1 MAETRSEKDQLSA
14 LENLFQ
20 QKKFSDALDVAKKAS
35 SDYPNSY
42 PINFLY
48 VRTLKALNKLAEAEE
63 VLKELMLIYPN
74 NINLLLEGG
83 NVAVLQNKFDEGNEY
98 YNKILFLD
106 PFNTEAKN
114 SIEKIN
120 VIKKDGLVI
129 KEKGDSTSYQKE
141 KLQSADTLPEFDTRK
156 LRDIISEEP
165 PPPPPPPPAPKLSE
179 EAIKEQEP
187 ELLPTPPPPPV
198 PEIKDEP
205 IKDQEL
211 DIPPSPPPPP
221 APVPELSEEPIKEQE
236 PEFPPFSPPSVPE
249 VKDEPI
255 KDQELE
261 FLASPPP
268 PPAPVPELS
277 EEPIKEQEPE
287 LPPFSPPSVP
297 EMKDEPIKEQEL
309 ELLPSPPP
317 PPTPEIGEIPGMS
330 DIQEEDTDETEVA
343 SLSWQKIQEQEMD
356 ETEIPPPISNM
367 VEMDSSPGLE
377 AEKPETSPI
386 AEYEVPPI
394 ADVEKELDEMKKV
407 IENQEPEE
415 MMQKEEP
422 WQEEELGTGEQGFV
436 TESAAKLYVEQGL
449 LEDAV
454 VIYKKL
460 YESRKEER
468 FLSKIEELKRVIVNQ
483 KKVRVLNELLNHIKQ
498 RGEKIV

>member
-1 MAETRSEKDQLSA
+1 MAETRSEKEHLSA

-48 VRTLKALNKLAEAEE
+48 VRILKALNKLAEAEE

-106 PFNTEAKN
+106 PFNAEAKN

-120 VIKKDGLVI
+120 LIKKDGLVK
-129 KEKGDSTSYQKE
+129 KEKGDSASYQKE

-156 LRDIISEEP
+156 LRDIISEGP
-165 PPPPPPPPAPKLSE
+165 PPPPPPPPAPELSVE
-179 EAIKEQEP
+179 PIKEQEP
-187 ELLPTPPPPPV
+187 ELLPTPLPPPV
-198 PEIKDEP
+198 PEMKDEP

-211 DIPPSPPPPP
+211 DILPSPPPPP
-221 APVPELSEEPIKEQE
+221 AP
-236 PEFPPFSPPSVPE
+236 
-249 VKDEPI
+249 
-255 KDQELE
+255 
-261 FLASPPP
+261 A
-268 PPAPVPELS
+268 
-277 EEPIKEQEPE
+277 
-287 LPPFSPPSVP
+287 
-297 EMKDEPIKEQEL
+297 
-309 ELLPSPPP
+309 
-317 PPTPEIGEIPGMS
+317 PEIGEIPGMS

-343 SLSWQKIQEQEMD
+343 SLSLQKIQEQEMD
-356 ETEIPPPISNM
+356 ETEIPPPIANM

-377 AEKPETSPI
+377 AEKPETPPI

-394 ADVEKELDEMKKV
+394 ADVDKELDEMKTV
-407 IENQEPEE
+407 MESQEPEE

-422 WQEEELGTGEQGFV
+422 WQEDELETEEQGFV

-468 FLSKIEELKRVIVNQ
+468 FLSKMEELKRVIVNQ